1 MSTCPIF
8 GNSVASNFQH
18 AVAGGTF
25 PRGRDVLNLNFLLMK
40 LILFSN
46 KALSFRGDNRSIR
59 DSFVPDVLSCNFAQK
74 LDKTSHSRDFSFIF
88 SFI

>member
-46 KALSFRGDNRSIR
+46 KASSFSGDNRSIR
-59 DSFVPDVLSCNFAQK
+59 VSFVPDVLSCNFAQK
-74 LDKTSHSRDFSFIF
+74 LHKTSHSRDFSFIF